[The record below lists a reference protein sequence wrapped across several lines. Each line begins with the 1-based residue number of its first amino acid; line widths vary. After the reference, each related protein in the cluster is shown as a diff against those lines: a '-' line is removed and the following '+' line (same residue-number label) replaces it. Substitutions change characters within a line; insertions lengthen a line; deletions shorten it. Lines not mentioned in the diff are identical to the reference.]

1 VGRLKVEAINPVLV
15 TSGWRSLLWMIR
27 GAAWELTCGFC
38 RTRSRRMV
46 SLLAGSVICPACGTE
61 NLLRSAASYRRK
73 PE

>member
-27 GAAWELTCGFC
+27 GAAWEFTCGFC

-46 SLLAGSVICPACGTE
+46 YLLAGSVFCPACGTE
-61 NLLRSAASYRRK
+61 NLLRVAGSFRRRPK
-73 PE
+73 

>member
-46 SLLAGSVICPACGTE
+46 WLFAISVICPACGTE
-61 NLLRSAASYRRK
+61 NLLSSAGSPWRK
-73 PE
+73 PK